1 MYFYCINVLSSK
13 YLPHFKNA
21 HILFSSSRTA
31 PPRLTDSQGLA
42 QEVEVEGAVL
52 GMIQMPRGPPNA
64 SMCPTSP
71 SASETQTYDRCLGY
85 VA

>member
-1 MYFYCINVLSSK
+1 MG
-13 YLPHFKNA
+13 
-21 HILFSSSRTA
+21 

-42 QEVEVEGAVL
+42 QEAEVEEGAL

-71 SASETQTYDRCLGY
+71 SASETPTYDRCLGY
-85 VA
+85 VGQNILPFSQCVIM